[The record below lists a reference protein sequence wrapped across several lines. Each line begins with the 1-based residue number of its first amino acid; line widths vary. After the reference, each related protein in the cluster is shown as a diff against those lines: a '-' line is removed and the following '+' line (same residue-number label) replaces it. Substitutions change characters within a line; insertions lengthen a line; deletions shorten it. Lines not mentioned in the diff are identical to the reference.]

1 MGAFLAGS
9 VGRPRF
15 GPSGYLCY
23 RKRQVFVACDGDEFA
38 LPGVVSLIGSDNL
51 LWNTDYPHPDA
62 PDPNKAL
69 PDFLNQPI
77 PEESKRKI
85 LWDNPARLYGERVA
99 ADS

>member
-1 MGAFLAGS
+1 MFVA
-9 VGRPRF
+9 
-15 GPSGYLCY
+15 PSENPMTMPPSEYF
-23 RKRQVFVACDGDEFA
+23 KRQVFVACDGDEFG
-38 LPGVVSLIGSDNL
+38 LPGVVSLVGADNL

-62 PDPNKAL
+62 PDPDRAL

-99 ADS
+99 A